1 MCVCYLH
8 TQTKLLVTAI
18 YMWWCIHVH
27 TVTSQ
32 GRNLER
38 ETIAVSSI
46 LRTAWEPTVAAA
58 VFVKWNP
65 GGISRIVEGKVLIEV
80 AGMSGTLFFTQ
91 SNADV
96 SLVWTHICWV
106 LTMTTLPVKTSRY
119 SDIMHQLQ
127 GVGLWGFFKDGTYF
141 YFIKF
146 IYHCA

>member
-1 MCVCYLH
+1 
-8 TQTKLLVTAI
+8 
-18 YMWWCIHVH
+18 MWWCIHVH

-91 SNADV
+91 
-96 SLVWTHICWV
+96 
-106 LTMTTLPVKTSRY
+106 
-119 SDIMHQLQ
+119 
-127 GVGLWGFFKDGTYF
+127 
-141 YFIKF
+141 
-146 IYHCA
+146 